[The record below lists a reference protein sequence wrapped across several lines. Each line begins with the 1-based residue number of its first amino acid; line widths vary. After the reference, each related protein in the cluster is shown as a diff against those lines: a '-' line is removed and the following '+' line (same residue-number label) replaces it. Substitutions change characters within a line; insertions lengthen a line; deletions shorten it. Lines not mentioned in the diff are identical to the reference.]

1 MRRTRPATRLPLAQL
16 PLVLPV
22 LALLAGCASHQAAPA
37 PAAGPT
43 PPVYAIDLA
52 GKAAL
57 CRPGTATP
65 KAHATVATTM
75 TVGSAGGWCGLSVQN
90 KGAPFAAGL
99 LTRRATH
106 GRVYIHSV
114 GAATRIDY
122 TPKPGYVG
130 PDRFAVELL
139 PDDAKLTVT
148 VTVRP

>member
-1 MRRTRPATRLPLAQL
+1 MRRTRPAQLALAQRA
-16 PLVLPV
+16 LVLPT
-22 LALLAGCASHQAAPA
+22 LALLAGCAGHQAAPA

-57 CRPGTATP
+57 CRPGSVTP
-65 KAHATVATTM
+65 KAGATVAAAM
-75 TVGSAGGWCGLSVQN
+75 TVGSAGGWCGLSVQHD
-90 KGAPFAAGL
+90 GAPFAAGL
-99 LTRRATH
+99 LTSRATH

-139 PDDAKLTVT
+139 PGDAKLTVT

>member
-1 MRRTRPATRLPLAQL
+1 MRRTRPAQLAL
-16 PLVLPV
+16 AHWALVLPA
-22 LALLAGCASHQAAPA
+22 LALLAGCAGHKAAPA
-37 PAAGPT
+37 SAAGPT

-52 GKAAL
+52 GEAAL
-57 CRPGTATP
+57 CRPGSVAP
-65 KAHATVATTM
+65 KAHATVAATM

-99 LTRRATH
+99 LIRRATH

-139 PDDAKLTVT
+139 PDDAKVT
-148 VTVRP
+148 VTVKVRP